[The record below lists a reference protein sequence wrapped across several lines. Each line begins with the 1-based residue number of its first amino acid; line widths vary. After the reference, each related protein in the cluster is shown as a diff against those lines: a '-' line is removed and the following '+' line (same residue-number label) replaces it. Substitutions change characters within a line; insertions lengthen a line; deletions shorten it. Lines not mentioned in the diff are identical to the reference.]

1 MEKPQSGT
9 SVFLLPSKTTAQKLR
24 QNTLKGVANL
34 IKLLP
39 TGTIFLFQFL
49 NPVLTNNGYCPSVV
63 SKTLTGILLSAS
75 GLMCCISSFTDS
87 YTGGDGKIHYG
98 IVTVDGLFTFWDPCP
113 KPDDVAK
120 FKLRFGDFVHAFF
133 SLMVFRVIGLFD
145 PNTVGC
151 LYPSFVDDEKKLLK
165 VLPPII
171 GTISG
176 MLFMVFPN
184 TRHGIGYPN

>member
-9 SVFLLPSKTTAQKLR
+9 SVFLLPSKTTVQKLR

-39 TGTIFLFQFL
+39 TGTVFLFQFL

-63 SKTLTGILLSAS
+63 SKTLTGILHSAC

-98 IVTVDGLFTFWDPCP
+98 IVCDKTDCIW
-113 KPDDVAK
+113 
-120 FKLRFGDFVHAFF
+120 
-133 SLMVFRVIGLFD
+133 
-145 PNTVGC
+145 
-151 LYPSFVDDEKKLLK
+151 
-165 VLPPII
+165 
-171 GTISG
+171 G
-176 MLFMVFPN
+176 MF
-184 TRHGIGYPN
+184 YK